1 MKLNKFVF
9 LVGWCVLSGLPAKA
23 SAASGAK
30 ALFHDEGSSF
40 SAKAPAAPPAAQ
52 KNRPAPASQQ
62 PEYLGIAYWI
72 ELVGEDGKT
81 IRTTTSRVF
90 QSGDRIKLI
99 VQPNRNGY
107 LYVLGLGTTGTSRV
121 LFPNSAA
128 TSNQVMARETYNVP
142 FNTSM
147 KFDSNPG
154 EESLLVLLSPNQ
166 ISELRPGQVNLPGP
180 DTQRV
185 QAYAQNQIQGS
196 KDLVLAEEDG
206 EASASPATYAVVPV
220 SALGRE
226 GSLTLFI
233 KLKHR

>member
-1 MKLNKFVF
+1 MRLRNVVLF
-9 LVGWCVLSGLPAKA
+9 LAVCCVLPAEA
-23 SAASGAK
+23 FAATGAK
-30 ALFHDEGSSF
+30 SIFHDDSSSF
-40 SAKAPAAPPAAQ
+40 SPKAVTAAPAAEKGRTAG
-52 KNRPAPASQQ
+52 ASQQ
-62 PEYLGIAYWI
+62 KRYLGVAYWI

-81 IRTTTSRVF
+81 VRTTTSRVF

-99 VQPNRNGY
+99 VQPNDNGY

-128 TSNQVMARETYNVP
+128 TSNQVKARETYNVP

-147 KFDSNPG
+147 KFDANPG
-154 EESLLVLLSPNQ
+154 EETLLVLLAPRP
-166 ISELRPGQVNLPGP
+166 ISALKPGQVDLPGP

-185 QAYAQNQIQGS
+185 QAYAQNQVQGS
-196 KDLVLAEEDG
+196 KDLVLEEEDSV
-206 EASASPATYAVVPV
+206 ASASPASYAVVPI
-220 SALGRE
+220 SALSQE

>member
-1 MKLNKFVF
+1 MRLNKVVL
-9 LVGWCVLSGLPAKA
+9 LVGWCVLSGLPVKA
-23 SAASGAK
+23 FAVTGAK
-30 ALFHDEGSSF
+30 AIFHDEGSAF
-40 SAKAPAAPPAAQ
+40 SAKAPSAAPAAE
-52 KNRPAPASQQ
+52 KSRTASVAQ
-62 PEYLGIAYWI
+62 EGGHLGLAYWV

-81 IRTTTSRVF
+81 VRTTTSRVF

-121 LFPNSAA
+121 LFPNSASA
-128 TSNQVMARETYNVP
+128 SNQVKARETYNVP

-147 KFDSNPG
+147 KFDANPG

-166 ISELRPGQVNLPGP
+166 IAELKPGQVNLPGP

-185 QAYAQNQIQGS
+185 QAYAQNQVQGS
-196 KDLVLAEEDG
+196 KDLVLEEVDG
-206 EASASPATYAVVPV
+206 EVSASPASYAVVPM
-220 SALGRE
+220 SALGQE